1 MISFLFV
8 SLILIK
14 IQQVDFFNNYI
25 SIDRVFFVVVYFFKI
40 LFLKKPVKER
50 TGHLTLGLV
59 GS

>member
-25 SIDRVFFVVVYFFKI
+25 SIDRVFFVVYFFKI